1 MGPDAS
7 VAPVR
12 RTDSVGHTFGKARA
26 GTTSCLW
33 RLRFCWEDSEAGA
46 RTPRKLLRVP
56 LAVGCDLGEGGAE
69 PLVPSLPGCWASSQE
84 SIRRFWEHE
93 AEAVCGLRP
102 SLESHSARSQLSPT
116 VDGRSGRPRLTTE
129 GPGTVSAVRVRGRGA
144 CGPCSGESLRV
155 GCVWWPPG
163 KAPSTQCVRGTVM

>member
-7 VAPVR
+7 AAPVR
-12 RTDSVGHTFGKARA
+12 STDSVGHTLGKARA

-33 RLRFCWEDSEAGA
+33 RLRFCWEDLEAGA
-46 RTPRKLLRVP
+46 RIPWKLHRVL

-69 PLVPSLPGCWASSQE
+69 PLVPSLPGWWASSQE
-84 SIRRFWEHE
+84 GIREHE

-116 VDGRSGRPRLTTE
+116 VDGRSGRPRLTAE
-129 GPGTVSAVRVRGRGA
+129 VPGTVSAVRVHGRGA
-144 CGPCSGESLRV
+144 CGPCSGTACGSGVSGGRLGRPRPHSA
-155 GCVWWPPG
+155 CV
-163 KAPSTQCVRGTVM
+163 AQ